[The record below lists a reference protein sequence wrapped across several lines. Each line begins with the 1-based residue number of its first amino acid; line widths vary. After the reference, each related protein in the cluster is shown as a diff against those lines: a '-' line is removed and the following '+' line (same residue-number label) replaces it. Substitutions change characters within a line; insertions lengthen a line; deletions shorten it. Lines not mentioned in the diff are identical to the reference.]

1 MSDKARIWK
10 IVAMIF
16 GAISIL
22 AMAYCIGLVILT
34 NYKDSVIEDY
44 KDEDVFEDYIDL
56 VEVASRGRDTIYYDA
71 NTGVMYF
78 VRDDHYN
85 IGWAITIYDED
96 GLPRLYDGGYIDYA
110 EKRNELQS
118 GD

>member
-10 IVAMIF
+10 IIAMIF
-16 GAISIL
+16 GAIFVL
-22 AMAYCIGLVILT
+22 AMIYCIGLIVLD

-44 KDEDVFEDYIDL
+44 KDENVFEDYIDL
-56 VEVASRGRDTIYYDA
+56 VEVASHGHDTIYYDA
-71 NTGVMYF
+71 NTGVMYY
-78 VRDDHYN
+78 VRNDHYN
-85 IGWAITIYDED
+85 TGWAIPIYGED

-118 GD
+118 GN